1 MLTRSRTHLPKPTPR
16 TRTRDAANPFNRNF
30 SWRNAGPISK
40 KSSVSPAPAIGK
52 VGHHYDGSQSAAVER
67 YAYTAYGERVVLNPD
82 GTEKASGIALQPYGH
97 TGRRHDDE
105 TGLQYFRARYFD
117 PELGRFVMR
126 DFPHWDVGDSKPISS
141 GYRDGMSLYRAY
153 FVPNQLDPTGMAFF
167 PLTPRA
173 PAVGSVRNRKWT
185 GYSSNFCKAKCGEGP
200 VTVNIIEQVSLSLSI
215 GAQGKVMGGQVGVAF
230 TVGVEASVTCDLS
243 GKPFGDGEIQKR
255 LKVERIQPQKYVCDY
270 SIPRFWLGM
279 GGKRCYWKNDGK
291 ANTIFSEDRV
301 VDTSDKCCVK
311 EKN

>member
-82 GTEKASGIALQPYGH
+82 GTEKASGLALQPYGH

-117 PELGRFVMR
+117 ANLGRFISR
-126 DFPHWDVGDSKPISS
+126 DSI
-141 GYRDGMSLYRAY
+141 GYEGGGLSLYRSY
-153 FVPNQLDPTGMAFF
+153 YIPNKMDPYGEF
-167 PLTPRA
+167 PIPD
-173 PAVGSVRNRKWT
+173 
-185 GYSSNFCKAKCGEGP
+185 
-200 VTVNIIEQVSLSLSI
+200 
-215 GAQGKVMGGQVGVAF
+215 GQWEELNPIA
-230 TVGVEASVTCDLS
+230 D
-243 GKPFGDGEIQKR
+243 
-255 LKVERIQPQKYVCDY
+255 KYTTE
-270 SIPRFWLGM
+270 S
-279 GGKRCYWKNDGK
+279 
-291 ANTIFSEDRV
+291 
-301 VDTSDKCCVK
+301 
-311 EKN
+311 